1 MTTPPSGSQSVDIY
15 RIDPSLIER
24 QQDRYAGRALGYL
37 ILLNGTAA
45 ILMMAAFALNFQSTE
60 PKLVSAMLVFGSG
73 ALAALL
79 RSFMAYLNRVL
90 RLEAPERDNLR
101 YVLRLLAMLAVVA
114 SAASFLTG
122 LNMVGTATTSR
133 SSTHPKTKLQD
144 RGLASV
150 PWSTPGTKIGMSS
163 AAP

>member
-1 MTTPPSGSQSVDIY
+1 MTTPPSGSQSVNIY

-60 PKLVSAMLVFGSG
+60 PKLVSAML
-73 ALAALL
+73 
-79 RSFMAYLNRVL
+79 
-90 RLEAPERDNLR
+90 
-101 YVLRLLAMLAVVA
+101 AVIA

-144 RGLASV
+144 RGLASLS
-150 PWSTPGTKIGMSS
+150 WSTPGNKIGMSS
-163 AAP
+163 AAPASAAKASAGAEPSAL